1 MLYECFARMFDKY
14 IGFFRILFTKLIH
27 QIKKIL
33 GKEKELFK
41 LKVSQTNKICEN
53 GRNQRNLPKSL

>member
-1 MLYECFARMFDKY
+1 MLYECFATMFDKY

-53 GRNQRNLPKSL
+53 G